1 MDTLV
6 ADVRQTLRHI
16 RRHPVFA
23 RVAAASLAIGVGAN
37 TAIFNV
43 VKAVLLRPVSGVQ
56 APERVMEV
64 GRTTQGHGFDTF
76 AYPEYEDM
84 KARVPAFESLAAY
97 TFEILSL
104 SRGSEGERI
113 TGMHVSPSYFRVMG
127 VAPGSGRFFTDDEDL
142 PGSRPAVAVLSHD
155 FWRNRLGGDDLIGQ
169 TVMINR
175 VPVTVVGIA
184 PQSFRG
190 HTIGFQPDVYL
201 PIRSVP
207 LIDNGLDEFEA
218 RGASWLM
225 AVGRLAQG
233 SSPEVASA
241 QLAALF
247 EQLQAEY
254 PEATRE
260 RGARVVR
267 LGLVPGAARGGVSAF
282 FGVLGGM
289 VVLILLVTCA
299 NVAGMFLARATTRGR
314 EIAVRLAVGASR
326 RRLVRQLLTEA
337 LVVFAIGGA
346 IGGALGV
353 WLVGLVP
360 LHQLPFPIPIHVD
373 LSPDLGVLLFALAT
387 TLATGLIFGLLPAMQ
402 ATRMELVPYLRDDGG
417 GRGRVGWMRRAFVG
431 GQIGLSL
438 VLLVAAGL
446 FQRSLQRA
454 AEVETGFDPSDA
466 YMTMVDLSVEGY
478 EEEEG
483 AVLQRRLL
491 ERLRRLP
498 GAEGAA
504 LASDLPLD
512 LSSSGTVAWP
522 EGWADEDRV
531 GVDFNYVSPGYFET
545 LKIPVLHGRD
555 FSSGDLPGSGPVL
568 IVSHTFADR
577 VWPGEDPLGRRVRVG
592 LRASDD
598 AYRTVVGVVEDV
610 KNQILTE
617 APKPFVYVPL
627 LQSYRPTSHIVL
639 RAEGGMATVAPALRQ
654 AILELDGSLA
664 LTPVLSLERY
674 TSIGILPQRVA
685 AWVTSALGSLALLLA
700 GIGIYGVVAV
710 SVGQRTREIGVRLAL
725 GATRGRVLRLVMRG
739 ALVLALPGL
748 LLGGAAAL
756 GVGRVLRFLLLGLSP
771 VDPVAL
777 GSVAAM
783 LAAVVLVAAIVP
795 ARRAAALEPT
805 EALRGE

>member
-23 RVAAASLAIGVGAN
+23 LVAAASLAIGVGAN

-43 VKAVLLRPVSGVQ
+43 VGAVLLRPVAGVQ
-56 APERVMEV
+56 APERVVEV

-97 TFEILSL
+97 TLEILSL
-104 SRGSEGERI
+104 SRGGEGERI
-113 TGMHVSPSYFRVMG
+113 TGMHVSPSYFTVMG
-127 VAPGSGRFFTDDEDL
+127 VTPGAGRFFTEDEDL
-142 PGSRPAVAVLSHD
+142 PGSHPAVAVLSHD
-155 FWRNRLGGDDLIGQ
+155 FWRNRLGGDDMLGQ
-169 TVMINR
+169 TVLINR
-175 VPVTVVGIA
+175 VPMTVVGIA
-184 PQSFRG
+184 PESFRG

-201 PIRSVP
+201 PMRSIP
-207 LIDNGLDEFEA
+207 LVDNGLDEFEA
-218 RGASWLM
+218 RGASWHM
-225 AVGRLAQG
+225 AVGRLARG
-233 SSPEVASA
+233 SSLESASA

-254 PEATRE
+254 PEATRG

-282 FGVLGGM
+282 LGVLGGM
-289 VVLILLVTCA
+289 VGLILLVTCA

-314 EIAVRLAVGASR
+314 EIAVRLAMGASR
-326 RRLVRQLLTEA
+326 GRIVRQLLTEA
-337 LVVFAIGGA
+337 LVVFAIGGG
-346 IGGALGV
+346 IGAAVGV
-353 WLVGLVP
+353 WLVGLTP
-360 LHQLPFPIPIHVD
+360 LQQLPFPIPIHVD
-373 LSPDLGVLLFALAT
+373 LSPDVGVLFFALAIT
-387 TLATGLIFGLLPAMQ
+387 VATGLVFGLLPAVH
-402 ATRMELVPYLRDDGG
+402 ATRMELAPSLKDDRGG
-417 GRGRVGWMRRAFVG
+417 HGHLGWMRRAFVG
-431 GQIGLSL
+431 GQIGFSL
-438 VLLVAAGL
+438 VLLMAAGL
-446 FQRSLQRA
+446 LQRSLQRA

-466 YMTMVDLSVEGY
+466 YMTTVDLSVEGY
-478 EEEEG
+478 EKEEG
-483 AVLQRRLL
+483 AVFQRQLL

-498 GAEGAA
+498 GAQGAA

-512 LSSSGTVAWP
+512 LSSSGTAAWP

-531 GVDFNYVSPGYFET
+531 AVDFNYVSPGYFET
-545 LKIPVLHGRD
+545 LAIPVLRGRG
-555 FSSGDLPGSGPVL
+555 FSNDDLPGAGQVL
-568 IVSHTFADR
+568 IVSRTFADQ
-577 VWPGEDPLGRRVRVG
+577 VWPAENPLGRRVRVG
-592 LRASDD
+592 VGESGDGF
-598 AYRTVVGVVEDV
+598 RTVVGVVGDV

-627 LQSYRPTSHIVL
+627 FQSYRPTSHIVL
-639 RAEGGMATVAPALRQ
+639 RARGGMASVAPALRQ
-654 AILELDGSLA
+654 TILELDGSLA
-664 LTPVLSLERY
+664 LTPILSLERY

-700 GIGIYGVVAV
+700 GIGIYGAVAV

-725 GATRGRVLRLVMRG
+725 GATRARVLRLVVRG
-739 ALVLALPGL
+739 ALGLALPGL
-748 LLGGAAAL
+748 LLGAAGAL

-777 GSVAAM
+777 GFVAAM
-783 LAAVVLVAAIVP
+783 LTAVVLVASVVP
-795 ARRAAALEPT
+795 ARRAASVEPT